1 MIILKVVQPIRDKK
15 KIEDMKKILK
25 AGSLR
30 DYCLFVMGI
39 NSGLRISDLLA
50 LKISD
55 VAENMKIKDRISLR
69 EKKTG
74 KILDFPIGASSA
86 KAIKEYLDT
95 RDYNTDE
102 YLFVSRKGHKPIS
115 NVQAWRILSG
125 AAESVG
131 ITEPIGTHSLRKTFG
146 YWAFKGGADI
156 TRIQKLLNHSSP
168 GITLAYIGIT
178 RDELDDV
185 YLNLNL

>member
-1 MIILKVVQPIRDKK
+1 MKVVQPIRDKK
-15 KIEDMKKILK
+15 KIEDMKKILRVN
-25 AGSLR
+25 LR
-30 DYCLFVMGI
+30 DHCLFVLGI
-39 NSGLRISDLLA
+39 NSGLRISDILS

-55 VAENMKIKDRISLR
+55 VTDGSKIKDRISLK

-74 KILDFPIGASSA
+74 KFIDFPIGATST
-86 KAIKEYLDT
+86 KALKEYLDT
-95 RDYNTDE
+95 RGEYEPDE
-102 YLFVSRKGHKPIS
+102 YLFKSRKGDGPIS
-115 NVQAWRILSG
+115 GTQAWRILN
-125 AAESVG
+125 AAADSVG
-131 ITEPIGTHSLRKTFG
+131 ITDIGTHSLRKTFG

-178 RDELDDV
+178 REELDDV

>member
-1 MIILKVVQPIRDKK
+1 MQLVQPIRDRK

-25 AGSLR
+25 ANNLR
-30 DYCLFVMGI
+30 DYCLFVLGI
-39 NSGLRISDLLA
+39 NSGLRISDLLE
-50 LKISD
+50 LKIED
-55 VAENMKIKDRISLR
+55 VAEGKKVKDRISLR

-74 KILDFPIGASSA
+74 KAKNFPIGATSI
-86 KAIKEYLDT
+86 KALKEYLDT
-95 RDYNTDE
+95 REYTPEE
-102 YLFVSRKGHKPIS
+102 YLFKSRKGNGPIS
-115 NVQAWRILSG
+115 REQAWRILSS

-131 ITEPIGTHSLRKTFG
+131 IDEAIGTHTMRKTFG
-146 YWAFKGGADI
+146 YWAFKSGVDI

>member
-1 MIILKVVQPIRDKK
+1 MKVVQPIRDKK

-55 VAENMKIKDRISLR
+55 VVENTKIKDRISLR

-74 KILDFPIGASSA
+74 KILDFPISASSA

-95 RDYNTDE
+95 RDYNTEE

-131 ITEPIGTHSLRKTFG
+131 INEPIGTHSLRKTFG